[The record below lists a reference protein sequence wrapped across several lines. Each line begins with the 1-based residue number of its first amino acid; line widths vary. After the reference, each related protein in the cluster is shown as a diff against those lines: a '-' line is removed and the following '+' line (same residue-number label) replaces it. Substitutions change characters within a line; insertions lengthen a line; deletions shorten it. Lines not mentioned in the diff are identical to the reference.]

1 MIKIIK
7 DNNILEVTKGAYN
20 ELFKPLGYTKISKVE
35 DKGNKEN
42 KDYDKNSK
50 TEDKE
55 TYSKTGRK

>member
-20 ELFKPLGYTKISKVE
+20 ELFKPLGYTNISKVE
-35 DKGNKEN
+35 DKGNKES

-50 TEDKE
+50 IKDKE
-55 TYSKTGRK
+55 NYPKTGRK